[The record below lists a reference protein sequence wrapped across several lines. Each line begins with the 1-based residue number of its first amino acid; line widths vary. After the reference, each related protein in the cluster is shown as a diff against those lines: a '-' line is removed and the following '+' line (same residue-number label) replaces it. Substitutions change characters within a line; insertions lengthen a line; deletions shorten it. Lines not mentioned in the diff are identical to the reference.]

1 MLLAPL
7 AAVIVISI
15 GYGIGYGIGAVVLPL
30 ANAAISEICPPVQTA
45 GTLGVFLAL
54 MAVGGLIGPM

>member
-15 GYGIGYGIGAVVLPL
+15 GYGIGAVVLPL
-30 ANAAISEICPPVQTA
+30 ANAAISENCPPVQTA

-54 MAVGGLIGPM
+54 MAVGGLFGPM

>member
-1 MLLAPL
+1 MPILLAPL

-15 GYGIGYGIGAVVLPL
+15 GYGIGAVVLPL
-30 ANAAISEICPPVQTA
+30 ANAEISEICPPVQTA

>member
-1 MLLAPL
+1 MLPAPL
-7 AAVIVISI
+7 AAVIVIS
-15 GYGIGYGIGAVVLPL
+15 IGYGIGAVVLPL

>member
-1 MLLAPL
+1 MPILLAPL

-15 GYGIGYGIGAVVLPL
+15 GYGIGAAVLPL

>member
-7 AAVIVISI
+7 AAVIVIS
-15 GYGIGYGIGAVVLPL
+15 IGYGIGAVVLPL

>member
-15 GYGIGYGIGAVVLPL
+15 GYGIGAVVLPL
-30 ANAAISEICPPVQTA
+30 ANAAISESCPPVQTA

>member
-1 MLLAPL
+1 MPILLAPL
-7 AAVIVISI
+7 AAVIVIS
-15 GYGIGYGIGAVVLPL
+15 IGYGIGAVVLPL